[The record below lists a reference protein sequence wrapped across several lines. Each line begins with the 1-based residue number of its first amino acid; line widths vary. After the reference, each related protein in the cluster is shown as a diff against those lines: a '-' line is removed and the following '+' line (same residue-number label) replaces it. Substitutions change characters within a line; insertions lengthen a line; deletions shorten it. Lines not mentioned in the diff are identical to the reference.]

1 MKNILKKAA
10 IVLLILLVVENVCFQ
25 INTVK
30 NEQILMQ
37 GVHTALSNDKEIV
50 EFITTMLPHH
60 GTGM

>member
-1 MKNILKKAA
+1 
-10 IVLLILLVVENVCFQ
+10 VENVCFQ